1 MKRFIISLT
10 LTFTLTLTVLNIVSA
25 QNIIR
30 PKIACPNDVWVNSYT
45 GLLFYERIDASIPN
59 RQMPLEAHF
68 YYNSYDCDK
77 NYGYGNGWSL
87 GYEYR
92 YSIKNDTITITQG
105 DGRYDDYVLEGGTYK
120 APAGVFNKVTANAN
134 GITMVT
140 PEGTVYG
147 FRDTVSKR
155 VTSIT
160 DRNHNYI
167 GLTYTDGHITRIYD
181 RRGRSLLL
189 EYYADGMLA
198 RLKVEGTD
206 RQWTYLYDENHN
218 LISVTSPMSHTSHY
232 GYDGENR
239 INRFTDAAG
248 HSTWVTYND
257 NGQAHRIRTELSDM
271 SIRYELASNQTVIVD
286 YLNNGNNQFSTYRW
300 DDRGR
305 VIEKSGNCCGMTSR
319 LTYDDDDNIVSSED
333 ANGNITTYTY
343 DNRGNI
349 LTMTD
354 PLGYTETYTWHT
366 QYNIPTS
373 YTDKGG
379 NHYTY
384 TYDTVGNLTAING
397 PLGYWRHYEYNA
409 FGQRTRTTGPM
420 GYQTSTTYDTYGN
433 IATSTDARG
442 NTTTYTYDLLG
453 NCLSKITPGGVR
465 YNYAYN
471 PENYPVSE
479 AITTANGLP
488 VRSRSFAYDVTNR
501 MISMGEEGATQQFI
515 HDALGRLAVHR
526 NANGDTTFYTYNAKD
541 KVTAVRDVLGG
552 ITRYSYDD
560 RDRMTSMTDPLGNR
574 TSYSYDAVG
583 LPTAT
588 GLPGGRLK
596 EYVYDAL
603 GQPIQA
609 SDNNG
614 VQYKITYNA
623 LGLPLQVLKVRTK
636 VGNTYTYD
644 TVSFT
649 YDALGRLTQ
658 KSHGSGESIHYTY
671 DSLSRTTSFTDA
683 AGHTTTYA
691 YDAVG
696 NVVLQIN
703 TMNGTT
709 MMTYDADNRL
719 STVTDALGN
728 TTTYTYDE
736 GGRVSQVLYP
746 DGRNEQY
753 SYDMRGNVATF
764 NDKAGNTQ
772 RYFHDA
778 NNNLTKVT
786 YVSTGTIQN
795 YTYNAK
801 GNLLTVSDPNTTI
814 TRSYDLLGRL
824 LSESTVYGT
833 QPARTTTYSYNDSAR
848 IANITYPSGR
858 MVEYIYNI
866 GGKLANVRSKASA
879 SSPFATVAHYS
890 RRADNMVET
899 LTYGNGITTNYNND
913 HKGRVNSIVAAA
925 TSDLPGWSILLQSQH
940 FTYDPLGNIL
950 SSIDS
955 VNLPFSNSYQYDNL
969 GRLVGTEMENY
980 TYDALGNRLTSTVGD
995 QTTDYTANSVN
1006 GYTAV
1011 GGQTLTY
1018 DNNGNLTGDGT
1029 FSYSYDNDGRLVA
1042 TTMFSVS
1049 SSPFSVLYTYDPL
1062 GRRIRKTVGDTVTD
1076 YAYAKDQMIE
1086 ATVSLSSTGNILST
1100 TSYVYSSTVDDVI
1113 AAFRGSEV
1121 YYYHKDRLGSTVAV
1135 SNGSGQTV
1143 EQYSYDAF
1151 GTPHFYST
1159 TGSQRIASAIG
1170 NDILFAGREYDK
1182 ETGLYHY
1189 RARTYN
1195 PTLGRFMQQDP
1206 TVYDDG
1212 LNMYA
1217 YVGNNP
1223 TNYIDP
1229 SGLRRKDCQSSGKG
1243 GSGSGGSGGPDGHGS
1258 SGGPDDPDDEGK
1270 WGLDAKSTIKACV
1283 VAIGGFCTDVTIGIG
1298 ASDYVL
1304 HTPFGDIPLP
1314 NPYIEIGSTKAIGM
1328 EASIGISNSVGYTKQ
1343 TISDELFET
1352 STSEELSISAGPVG
1366 FSKSGENLTDMFLHG
1381 GVSGSGEI
1389 PGGSGISV
1397 SGGLNYGRDG
1407 VTASGGVGTGL
1418 GVGHYGERSSVR
1430 VNIGTAIARL
1440 FE

>member
-1 MKRFIISLT
+1 MKRFIITLT
-10 LTFTLTLTVLNIVSA
+10 LTITLTVLNLVSA

-30 PKIACPNDVWVNSYT
+30 PKIACPNDIWVNSYT
-45 GLLFYERIDASIPN
+45 GLLFYERVDASIPN
-59 RQMPLEAHF
+59 RQMSLEAHF

-92 YSIKNDTITITQG
+92 YSIKDDTITITQG
-105 DGRYDDYVLEGGTYK
+105 DGRYDDYVLENGTYK

-134 GITMVT
+134 GIAMVT

-167 GLTYTDGHITRIYD
+167 GLTYTDGHITRIFD

-206 RQWTYLYDENHN
+206 RQWTYLYDEKHN

-232 GYDGENR
+232 GYDKENR
-239 INRFTDAAG
+239 VNRFTDAAG

-257 NGQAHRIRTELSDM
+257 DGQAHRIRTELSDM

-286 YLNNGNNQFSTYRW
+286 YLDNGNNQFSTYRW

-319 LTYDDDDNIVSSED
+319 LTYDDDDNIISNED
-333 ANGNITTYTY
+333 ANGNITTCTY
-343 DNRGNI
+343 DNRGNM
-349 LTMTD
+349 LTLTD
-354 PLGYTETYTWHT
+354 PLGHTETYTWHT

-373 YTDKGG
+373 HTDKSG
-379 NHYTY
+379 NHYTF

-397 PLGYWRHYEYNA
+397 PLGFWRHYEYNA
-409 FGQRTRTTGPM
+409 FGQCTRITGPM

-433 IATSTDARG
+433 IATETDARG
-442 NTTTYTYDLLG
+442 NTTTYTYDLLS
-453 NCLSKITPGGVR
+453 NLLSKITPAGVR

-471 PENYPVSE
+471 PENYLVSE

-501 MISMGEEGATQQFI
+501 MTSIGEDGATQQFI

-526 NANGDTTFYTYNAKD
+526 NAKGDTTFYTYNAKD
-541 KVTAVRDVLGG
+541 KVTAVKDVLGG

-583 LPTAT
+583 YLTAT
-588 GLPGGRLK
+588 GLPGGLLK

-623 LGLPLQVLKVRTK
+623 MGLPQQVLRVRTK

-658 KSHGSGESIHYTY
+658 KSHGSGETIHYTY

-683 AGHTTTYA
+683 AGHTSTYT
-691 YDAVG
+691 YDAAG
-696 NVVLQIN
+696 NIVQH
-703 TMNGTT
+703 TDPMNGTT
-709 MMTYDADNRL
+709 VMTYDADNRL
-719 STVTDALGN
+719 ATITDALGN

-736 GGRVSQVLYP
+736 GGRVAQVLYP
-746 DGRNEQY
+746 DGKNEQY
-753 SYDMRGNVATF
+753 LYDMRGNVATF
-764 NDKAGNTQ
+764 KDKAGNTQ

-778 NNNLTKVT
+778 MGNLAKVT
-786 YVSTGTIQN
+786 YLFTGTIQN

-814 TRSYDLLGRL
+814 TRSYDLLGRM
-824 LSESTVYGT
+824 LSESTAYGT

-848 IANITYPSGR
+848 IFTITYPSGR
-858 MVEYIYNI
+858 MVEYSYNI
-866 GGKLANVRSKASA
+866 RGILANVQSKASA
-879 SSPFATVAHYS
+879 TSPFATIAHYT

-899 LTYGNGITTNYNND
+899 LTYGNGITTSYGND

-980 TYDALGNRLTSTVGD
+980 TYDAMGNRLTATVGA
-995 QTTDYTANSVN
+995 QTANYTPNAVN
-1006 GYTAV
+1006 GYTTV
-1011 GGQTLTY
+1011 GGQALTY
-1018 DNNGNLTGDGT
+1018 DDNGNLTDDGT
-1029 FSYSYDNDGRLVA
+1029 NTYSYDDDGRLI
-1042 TTMFSVS
+1042 SVS
-1049 SSPFSVLYTYDPL
+1049 GSAAASYIYDPI

-1086 ATVSLSSTGNILST
+1086 ATVSLISTGSILHT
-1100 TSYVYSSTVDDVI
+1100 ASYVYSSTVDDVI
-1113 AAFRGSEV
+1113 AAFRGSES

-1135 SNGSGQTV
+1135 SNGNGQTV

-1151 GTPHFYST
+1151 GAPHFYSA
-1159 TGSQRIASAIG
+1159 TGSQRTASAIG
-1170 NDILFAGREYDK
+1170 NNILFAGREYDS

-1195 PTLGRFMQQDP
+1195 PILGRFMQQDP
-1206 TVYDDG
+1206 TGYNDG

-1229 SGLRRKDCQSSGKG
+1229 SGLRKKDCQSGGNGGG
-1243 GSGSGGSGGPDGHGS
+1243 GSSDGGNGHGRPGS
-1258 SGGPDDPDDEGK
+1258 HGGPDDPDENSLPCDKFPVLCHVIPDGHAGGCLFA
-1270 WGLDAKSTIKACV
+1270 GLGGCIDFTVNPNNTDDPFDLTI
-1283 VAIGGFCTDVTIGIG
+1283 VAGVGAEVGYDLSASHEIARAELSKEQSDNPRLTDIDKDVIEKTGFQGTDWSVSAEMGPIG
-1298 ASDYVL
+1298 ASA
-1304 HTPFGDIPLP
+1304 FGGTDVYGNETKGVNITTG
-1314 NPYIEIGSTKAIGM
+1314 NVSTKITNHAITTNVSLSTG
-1328 EASIGISNSVGYTKQ
+1328 AKIGGH
-1343 TISDELFET
+1343 
-1352 STSEELSISAGPVG
+1352 AG
-1366 FSKSGENLTDMFLHG
+1366 FKFKLL
-1381 GVSGSGEI
+1381 
-1389 PGGSGISV
+1389 
-1397 SGGLNYGRDG
+1397 
-1407 VTASGGVGTGL
+1407 
-1418 GVGHYGERSSVR
+1418 
-1430 VNIGTAIARL
+1430 
-1440 FE
+1440 